1 MAFNLK
7 ANEERFWELIAERR
21 RAGADAMRSAIDAR
35 IWDLYGEQRSIM
47 FTDLAGFSRRVESFG
62 IIEFLELILEQNELL
77 LPIAAAHDGVL
88 IKEEA
93 DSMMIVFRRPARALA
108 CARAMHAACVAANV
122 GRPPEREILLCVGL
136 GHGPILRIGDV
147 DVYGEQ
153 VNAASKLGED
163 VARAHETLV
172 TAAFVEALGEVDDAR
187 FEPLADERVQH
198 AFKLAE

>member
-1 MAFNLK
+1 
-7 ANEERFWELIAERR
+7 
-21 RAGADAMRSAIDAR
+21 
-35 IWDLYGEQRSIM
+35 M

-77 LPIAAAHDGVL
+77 LPIAAEHDGVL

-93 DSMMIVFRRPARALA
+93 DSMMIVFRRPSRALA

-172 TAAFVEALGEVDDAR
+172 TAAFVEAHGDVDGTR
-187 FEPLADERVQH
+187 FEPLADERVPH
-198 AFKLAE
+198 AFKLVE